1 MYTIWNFSSQKCEQ
15 FFRATRSL
23 TSTYST
29 VVNFSMKYIMSRLKR
44 IESINEI
51 KDELLNLK
59 IDIKFTR
66 EKKSTQTV
74 ETDFS
79 YFTYDTILNI
89 IQRSFDDAK
98 EMAETV
104 IGMIVNTNLVFE
116 KPLFFNKTNTEKD
129 SVILKN
135 KIIEEEFSADLP
147 CSNSINEINYSDIAK
162 DNISIYQT
170 MSQSLLKN
178 LHFVGYWKNQEIESA
193 VIDCV
198 GLSVT
203 MNVKKKNKSLENIS
217 KNKIPP
223 VILSKKRKVNSDED
237 SSDDNDTLNEKIKY
251 ADSPDTESPESSQN
265 ENINNKIS
273 IQTEKYYAIIYDS
286 GWYIGRILEIIEN
299 SCKIKFLKAELDKY
313 KWPKVDDLQL
323 VPQEYIFYGPVSL
336 VVIHSILKD
345 QINLDIINNLQL
357 YVQFKMIPYI
367 HLNNW
372 LNIISTYNILWVL
385 IFQTVEL

>member
-1 MYTIWNFSSQKCEQ
+1 
-15 FFRATRSL
+15 
-23 TSTYST
+23 
-29 VVNFSMKYIMSRLKR
+29 MSRLKR

-79 YFTYDTILNI
+79 YFTNDTILNI

-162 DNISIYQT
+162 DNIS
-170 MSQSLLKN
+170 S
-178 LHFVGYWKNQEIESA
+178 
-193 VIDCV
+193 
-198 GLSVT
+198 
-203 MNVKKKNKSLENIS
+203 IS
-217 KNKIPP
+217 K
-223 VILSKKRKVNSDED
+223 ILN
-237 SSDDNDTLNEKIKY
+237 
-251 ADSPDTESPESSQN
+251 
-265 ENINNKIS
+265 
-273 IQTEKYYAIIYDS
+273 
-286 GWYIGRILEIIEN
+286 
-299 SCKIKFLKAELDKY
+299 
-313 KWPKVDDLQL
+313 
-323 VPQEYIFYGPVSL
+323 
-336 VVIHSILKD
+336 
-345 QINLDIINNLQL
+345 
-357 YVQFKMIPYI
+357 
-367 HLNNW
+367 
-372 LNIISTYNILWVL
+372 
-385 IFQTVEL
+385 